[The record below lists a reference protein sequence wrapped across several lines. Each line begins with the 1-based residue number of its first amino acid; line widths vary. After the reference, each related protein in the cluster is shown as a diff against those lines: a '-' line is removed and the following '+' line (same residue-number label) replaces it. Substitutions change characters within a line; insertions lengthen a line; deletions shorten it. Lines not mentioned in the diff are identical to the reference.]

1 MLPTKTGKTSRS
13 SLCAAAG
20 VGLCAARFMM
30 GSSSFAVGGPCTRV
44 APLTSGV
51 IAGVEAAPRHTASAR
66 SSGVVAVASAALTV
80 AAAAASIRK
89 AGRRKNSVVSC
100 QASTQQ
106 IPVLDIEGKQIG
118 EESMDLN
125 TYSAETAA
133 YVVHQVINI
142 WNYQQRSWGAFAKRR
157 GDIQTKKGKKPWNQK
172 GSGRARQGSRYSP
185 HFGRSCTNKGP
196 HGLDNKRNKLNDR
209 SNHYRA
215 ISTVLQSK
223 WRNIKIVDGL
233 DEAYP
238 EPRHYDMQERLEK
251 WTATKPGSKSMLMI
265 TREGFG
271 VEDVHN
277 PQRRDLNDN
286 PIYMSGRHIDRLA
299 MRRPRDI
306 DPTSDGLYQCL
317 KSRRLIISRPAF
329 FDLKAKFD
337 RENGWAWKSERDILI
352 EQLQKITKEYPQD
365 RSKEIQI
372 ARDLP
377 KNPDERETWARE
389 AREEL
394 IKTLAE

>member
-1 MLPTKTGKTSRS
+1 MSAKMSKTSRS
-13 SLCAAAG
+13 SLCVAAG
-20 VGLCAARFMM
+20 VGLCAAKFF
-30 GSSSFAVGGPCTRV
+30 SSSFVANGPVARVSPPSAAVATG
-44 APLTSGV
+44 
-51 IAGVEAAPRHTASAR
+51 AAPRVAAETTR
-66 SSGVVAVASAALTV
+66 PGVVAAASAALT
-80 AAAAASIRK
+80 AAAAACTV
-89 AGRRKNSVVSC
+89 GRRSRRNNSSSTVAC
-100 QASTQQ
+100 KASPQQ
-106 IPVLDIEGKQIG
+106 LPVIDLEGKQIG
-118 EESMDLN
+118 EETMDLN

-157 GDIQTKKGKKPWNQK
+157 GDVQTKKGKKPWNQK

-185 HFGRSCTNKGP
+185 HFGKSCTNKGP

-233 DEAYP
+233 EEAYP
-238 EPRHYDMQERLEK
+238 EPKHYDLKERLAK
-251 WTATKPGSKSMLMI
+251 WTATEVGSKSMLMV
-265 TREGFG
+265 TRNGFG

-277 PQRRDLNDN
+277 PQRRDLNSD
-286 PIYMSGRHIDRLA
+286 PLYQSGRLIERLS

-306 DPTSDGLYQCL
+306 DPSGDGLYETL
-317 KSRRLIISRPAF
+317 KARRIIISRPAF
-329 FDLKAKFD
+329 FDLKAKFE
-337 RENGWAWKSERDILI
+337 RESGWAWKSERDILI
-352 EQLQKITKEYPQD
+352 EQLQHITKEYPQD

-377 KNPDERETWARE
+377 KNPDERETWARDI
-389 AREEL
+389 RDEL
-394 IKTLAE
+394 LVDASK